1 MTEQQ
6 FEAAMRTFNLELQY
20 RDYIME
26 RASLENGDGILYR
39 AANDINVTLDKANI
53 VVKYATKYCIT
64 YGLNHKLCD
73 GVDYLCN
80 EIRSFKQRLL

>member
-26 RASLENGDGILYR
+26 KANLENGDGIFQFMNSGYFYEGFKEKM
-39 AANDINVTLDKANI
+39 VT
-53 VVKYATKYCIT
+53 
-64 YGLNHKLCD
+64 
-73 GVDYLCN
+73 
-80 EIRSFKQRLL
+80 QRLEAKLKEKA

>member
-26 RASLENGDGILYR
+26 KANLANGDGIFRLMNSGDFYEGF
-39 AANDINVTLDKANI
+39 KE
-53 VVKYATKYCIT
+53 KIT
-64 YGLNHKLCD
+64 GNQ
-73 GVDYLCN
+73 N
-80 EIRSFKQRLL
+80 EQR